1 MLKIKDNVD
10 LKTLERFGFK
20 NCNSD
25 YYIQD
30 DNYNV
35 IIIIEKD
42 NKIIIPRG
50 TDYNIIQVR
59 ETWNVLYDL
68 IKEDLVEKVGDKE
81 NE

>member
-1 MLKIKDNVD
+1 MLKIKSNVD
-10 LKTLERFGFK
+10 LKKLEKFGFK
-20 NCNSD
+20 NCNND